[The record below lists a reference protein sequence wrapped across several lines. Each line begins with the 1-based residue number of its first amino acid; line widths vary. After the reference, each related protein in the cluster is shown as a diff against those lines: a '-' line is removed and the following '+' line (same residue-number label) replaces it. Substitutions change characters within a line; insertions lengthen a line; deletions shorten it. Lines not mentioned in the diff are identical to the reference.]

1 MSQPHPGT
9 SFPPRPVTPR
19 NRDRKKIYAVVAIIS
34 GLAMW
39 VASVEAE
46 SGQEIVFNLIVSAIL
61 ILPGAWWF
69 LQESRDRKIAAEFDE
84 KLRQHEYYST
94 LLGPTDPH
102 VVAGMGL
109 PDPPKPVN
117 RWWPVIGIICFLLFL
132 ASIWAQP
139 DNTTGTG
146 GTYRDIVTENSGNQ

>member
-1 MSQPHPGT
+1 MQQPHPGIP
-9 SFPPRPVTPR
+9 FPPRPATPR
-19 NRDRKKIYAVVAIIS
+19 NRDRKKIFAIVAIVA

-46 SGQEIVFNLIVSAIL
+46 SAQQIAFNLITSFIL

-69 LQESRDRKIAAEFDE
+69 LQEKRDRAVAAEFEE

-94 LLGPTDPH
+94 LLGPTDPD
-102 VVAGMGL
+102 VVTGMGL

-117 RWWPVIGIICFLLFL
+117 RRWPVIGTICFLAFL
-132 ASIWAQP
+132 AAIWVQP
-139 DNTTGTG
+139 EDTTGTT
-146 GTYRDIVTENSGNQ
+146 GTYRDSPTRDTGS

>member
-1 MSQPHPGT
+1 MQQPYPGT
-9 SFPPRPVTPR
+9 PFPPRPATPR
-19 NRDRKKIYAVVAIIS
+19 NRDRKKIFAIVAIIG

-46 SGQEIVFNLIVSAIL
+46 SGRQIAFNLLTSVVL

-69 LQESRDRKIAAEFDE
+69 LQEKRDRKIAADFDE

-94 LLGPTDPH
+94 LLGPTDPN

-117 RWWPVIGIICFLLFL
+117 RWWPLIGAVCFLLFL
-132 ASIWAQP
+132 AAVWVQP
-139 DNTTGTG
+139 EDTTGTS
-146 GTYRDIVTENSGNQ
+146 GTYREPATEETGS